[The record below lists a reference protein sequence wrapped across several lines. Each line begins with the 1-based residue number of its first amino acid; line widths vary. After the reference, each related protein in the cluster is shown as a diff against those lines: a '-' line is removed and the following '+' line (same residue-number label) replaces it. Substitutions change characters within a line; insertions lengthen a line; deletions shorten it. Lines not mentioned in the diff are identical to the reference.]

1 MQITSN
7 IVSQK
12 TIKRVVIT
20 ATLLLMAS
28 AGVFGQNK
36 STSKDISE
44 LVSNSTNVEAQ
55 VNVAD
60 AIAASESDIDFMNWF
75 MGTKQTQNSRTEEA
89 VKTTTNTKKQM
100 IISGGTPNRVL
111 YRTFMK
117 KVISIENALV

>member
-7 IVSQK
+7 IISQR
-12 TIKRVVIT
+12 TIKRVIIT
-20 ATLLLMAS
+20 ATLLIMAT
-28 AGVFGQNK
+28 AGVFGQTK
-36 STSKDISE
+36 STSKDALEI
-44 LVSNSTNVEAQ
+44 VSNNTNVEAQ
-55 VNVAD
+55 VSVAD

-75 MGTKQTQNSRTEEA
+75 MGTKQSQNSRTEEA